1 MLSDIDGQKPT
12 LDAVNDSARELL
24 NSSNQRLAK
33 KIESKL
39 KEANLRF
46 EKLCEKAQKRSDL
59 LEEVR
64 LLYFPIIVT
73 SVNCILI
80 FPECFSILNLSF

>member
-59 LEEVR
+59 LEEVSF
-64 LLYFPIIVT
+64 YFY
-73 SVNCILI
+73 LI
-80 FPECFSILNLSF
+80 YFIFYFTPLSCK